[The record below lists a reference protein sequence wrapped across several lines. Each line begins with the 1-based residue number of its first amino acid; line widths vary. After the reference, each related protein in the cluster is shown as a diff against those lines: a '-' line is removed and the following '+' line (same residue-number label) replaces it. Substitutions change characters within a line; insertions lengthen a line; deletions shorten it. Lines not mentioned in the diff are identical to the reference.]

1 MTTQDFSSSNLSKIK
16 PKLRTSGRVSGNFG
30 RNKTKAGSTLTH
42 LGETKGN
49 IGNLPTQEQYLER
62 LRQAY
67 ELTNEPKMKSFIYQ
81 EIKKILIQRNEW

>member
-1 MTTQDFSSSNLSKIK
+1 MTLEFATSNLSKI
-16 PKLRTSGRVSGNFG
+16 PTKLRTSGAISQPR
-30 RNKTKAGSTLTH
+30 RKAGSTLTH

-49 IGNLPTQEQYLER
+49 IGNLPTQDQYLER